1 MVKVK
6 QDKKP
11 LTPEQKRQV
20 EELNNELDRLYGLLE
35 NDPGNEQVNRDVK
48 AMELRIVRIT
58 GEKTIDY

>member
-35 NDPGNEQVNRDVK
+35 NDPGNEQVNRDVR
-48 AMELRIVRIT
+48 AMELRIARIT

>member
-35 NDPGNEQVNRDVK
+35 NDPGNEQVNRDVR

>member
-35 NDPGNEQVNRDVK
+35 NDRGNEQVNRDVR
-48 AMELRIVRIT
+48 AMELRIARIT